1 MGGGGGHS
9 KVLGLDSVSQEQ
21 VLLSMAKRLKKK
33 ERKKHIIRLFLGTGQ
48 RV

>member
-1 MGGGGGHS
+1 MGGLAWGGGGGHS

-33 ERKKHIIRLFLGTGQ
+33 KGEKNT
-48 RV
+48 